1 MKFKI
6 LGNYKGSSE
15 NEVIDE
21 GFYTKMA
28 AQEALREY
36 TTAFGLEW
44 GPLWITDEE
53 ENIIE

>member
-21 GFYTKMA
+21 GFHTKREV
-28 AQEALREY
+28 QEALREY

>member
-1 MKFKI
+1 MKYKI

-21 GFYTKMA
+21 GFHTKREV
-28 AQEALREY
+28 QEALREY
-36 TTAFGLEW
+36 TTAFGLGW